1 MFWHCHVCHWQI
13 PACEKAESGSAAGSR
28 PASGAVSQRPQSGD
42 DAKSS
47 PSKSGT
53 PSGKRKGKNVE
64 PEPAAVPEG
73 ATEDGEP
80 KPR

>member
-1 MFWHCHVCHWQI
+1 MSIYWQI
-13 PACEKAESGSAAGSR
+13 PACEKAEELAGGASR
-28 PASGAVSQRPQSGD
+28 PGSGAVSQRPQSGD

-53 PSGKRKGKNVE
+53 PSGKRKGKNAE
-64 PEPAAVPEG
+64 PEPAAAAEG
-73 ATEDGEP
+73 AVDDGEP